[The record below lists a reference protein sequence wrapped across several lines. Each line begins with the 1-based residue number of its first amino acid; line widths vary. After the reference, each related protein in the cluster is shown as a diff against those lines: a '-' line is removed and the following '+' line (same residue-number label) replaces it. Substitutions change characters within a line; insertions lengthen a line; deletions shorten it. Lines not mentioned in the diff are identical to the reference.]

1 VDALSKSSR
10 ELAPSMGFAALRS
23 LIAPSIAIVLAFLLH
38 RYFASF
44 AGPSGPFYAKV
55 LLDIGIGI
63 ILAVS
68 LNIVN
73 GFTGQFSIG
82 HAGFMLTGGYVAAAI
97 TFYGT
102 ILIWGDKQFHGGIL
116 SWTDDFATFSGPL
129 FTGGDLLFLAGCLAG
144 GLAAALAGYLVG
156 LPSLRLRGDYL
167 AIVTLGFGEIVRVF
181 FQNSAT
187 QVTRIREV
195 KETPIWKLAGAMGQ
209 SLGMT
214 GIPFYTSLFWVFFF
228 VAITLIVAYRIK
240 LSSYGRALISI
251 REDEIAAESMGVNT
265 TRYKV
270 RAFVI
275 AAFFAGIAG
284 ALYAHLLGSINAGE
298 LGFMKSFDVVIMV
311 VLGGMGSISGVVLAA
326 IILTVLPEY
335 LRAPTPIWLYA
346 LILAV
351 IVLAIRRRHG
361 FRAAAWIVGIAIIVE
376 LIRLGAT
383 AANVNLAD
391 FRMVI
396 YALLLIVMMIVR
408 PQGLFGIHEVWD
420 FVRKSGPVRRKAVK
434 P

>member
-1 VDALSKSSR
+1 
-10 ELAPSMGFAALRS
+10 MLRS
-23 LIAPSIAIVLAFLLH
+23 LVAPTIAIVAAFLLH
-38 RYFASF
+38 RFFATF
-44 AGPSGPFYAKV
+44 AGESGPFYAKV

-102 ILIWGDKQFHGGIL
+102 ILIWGDKQFHGGLL
-116 SWTDDFATFSGPL
+116 SWTENFADFSGPL
-129 FTGGDLLFLAGCLAG
+129 IGAGDLLFLAGCILG
-144 GLAAALAGYLVG
+144 GLAAAVAGYLVG

-167 AIVTLGFGEIVRVF
+167 AIVTLGFGEIVRVL

-187 QVTRIREV
+187 QVTRIKEV
-195 KETPIWKLAGAMGQ
+195 KETPIWQLAGAMGQ

-228 VAITLIVAYRIK
+228 VAVTLIVAYRIK
-240 LSSYGRALISI
+240 QSSYGRALISI

-326 IILTVLPEY
+326 IILTILPEY
-335 LRAPTPIWLYA
+335 LRAPTPIWMYA
-346 LILAV
+346 LILAA
-351 IVLAIRRRHG
+351 IVLAIRQRRG
-361 FRAAAWIVGIAIIVE
+361 VRAAIWIVGAAIAVE
-376 LIRLGAT
+376 LVRLGAA
-383 AANVNLAD
+383 AANINLAD
-391 FRMVI
+391 FRMI
-396 YALLLIVMMIVR
+396 I
-408 PQGLFGIHEVWD
+408 
-420 FVRKSGPVRRKAVK
+420 
-434 P
+434 

>member
-1 VDALSKSSR
+1 VDALARNSR
-10 ELAPSMGFAALRS
+10 ELTPPFGPAVLRS
-23 LIAPSIAIVLAFLLH
+23 LIAPAIAILLAFLLH
-38 RYFASF
+38 RYFAAV

-102 ILIWGDKQFHGGIL
+102 ILLWGDKQLHGGIL
-116 SWTDDFATFSGPL
+116 SWTDEFATFSGPL
-129 FTGGDLLFLAGCLAG
+129 LAGGDLLFLSGCLLG

-181 FQNSAT
+181 FQNSAP
-187 QVTRIREV
+187 QVTRIKEV
-195 KETPIWKLAGAMGQ
+195 QETPVWKLTGAMGQ

-228 VAITLIVAYRIK
+228 VAVTLIVAYRIK
-240 LSSYGRALISI
+240 RSSYGRALISI
-251 REDEIAAESMGVNT
+251 REDEVAAESMGVNT
-265 TRYKV
+265 TKFKV

-275 AAFFAGIAG
+275 SAFFAGIAG

-311 VLGGMGSISGVVLAA
+311 VLGGMGSISGSVLAA
-326 IILTVLPEY
+326 ILLTVLPEY
-335 LRAPTPIWLYA
+335 LREPTAVWPYA
-346 LILAV
+346 
-351 IVLAIRRRHG
+351 IVLAGIVLVLTRGKALKGAAWLIGLSLVVEVIRRG
-361 FRAAAWIVGIAIIVE
+361 AVGA
-376 LIRLGAT
+376 G
-383 AANVNLAD
+383 VNLAD
-391 FRMVI
+391 FRMII
-396 YALLLIVMMIVR
+396 YALLLIAMMIVR
-408 PQGLFGIHEVWD
+408 PQGLFGIHEIWELPL
-420 FVRKSGPVRRKAVK
+420 FRRRVAQ
-434 P
+434 